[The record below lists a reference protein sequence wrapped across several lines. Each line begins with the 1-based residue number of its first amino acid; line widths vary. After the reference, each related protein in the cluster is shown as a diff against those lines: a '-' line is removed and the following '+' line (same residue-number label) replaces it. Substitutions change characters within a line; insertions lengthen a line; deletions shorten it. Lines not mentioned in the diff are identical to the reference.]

1 MGGNLPPPLRGRV
14 GVGGTMKREDW
25 LEAGLLTF
33 LLAILGAVGMA
44 IVGRSQG
51 LTNQQQR
58 KGLPAPD
65 PGDVSHRSH
74 QNISSSAAR

>member
-1 MGGNLPPPLRGRV
+1 
-14 GVGGTMKREDW
+14 MKREDW

-33 LLAILGAVGMA
+33 LLAIVGAVGMIIA
-44 IVGRSQG
+44 GRSKESAAHRRR
-51 LTNQQQR
+51 NA
-58 KGLPAPD
+58 LPAPD